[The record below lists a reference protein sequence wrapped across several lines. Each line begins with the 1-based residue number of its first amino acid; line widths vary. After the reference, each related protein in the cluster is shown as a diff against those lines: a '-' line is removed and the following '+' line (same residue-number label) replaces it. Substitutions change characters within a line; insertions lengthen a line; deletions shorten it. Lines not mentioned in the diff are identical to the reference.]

1 MQNSKLNFSKL
12 TRLVAVAS
20 MLTVFAVLPFVSSRA
35 QRKSKEQP
43 PKVTGISSRKTAG
56 GDVVSLAAD
65 GALNGVQT
73 WQDPNG
79 SFHLILP
86 GSGESP
92 VKAAPGVK
100 VRRVGNSLE
109 IEVAARRGS
118 NVTVQPRFNRLDL
131 VVNGGVDPQSSAR
144 EEARDVAQDGS
155 AERAEARSA
164 AVAPRSAARTPRES
178 SAMPKASQL
187 PDQFASSQPLSSMPL
202 SQSSSYT
209 APSTGRSSSQPAAPF
224 ASDAPANGVS
234 VEQAPAQLQP
244 PTPAPSS
251 ETAET
256 SEGEGRGFTSY
267 IFYSGWWVTVL
278 LIGVL
283 VSLVVWR
290 RKDAQ
295 NGWEEIKPARAVKAE
310 AAQAVVAETRASK
323 PVDPSAINSIV
334 GDRRVG
340 DRRRSS
346 RKGGRRS
353 TDMKVPDPSD
363 LMEPHEQSLELRP
376 ASAPAP
382 VALFGAYRVDQE
394 VFKLVLGQPH
404 RMDVL
409 ASRAPDD
416 RRAME
421 TSLLKAIRSGDTN
434 EAGRRK
440 ARQALEDYGFLAR
453 QSATLL
459 LAPDACERAAAA
471 RMLGEVGATSSLQFL
486 LEALYDTEAI
496 VRTQAVESIGALKLP
511 SAIGALLD
519 IAHRYPDMPTSIMSN
534 ALNACSIDFMGVF
547 EDAPV
552 APQPALLLASADE
565 SGASEVTQLEP
576 ASAVYELPE
585 TSDDE
590 SLVDALAHLQSGD
603 AEARAAAAQTLAL
616 YRVGRAVSGL
626 KLMASSD
633 VEPAVRAAAVA
644 SLGAIDHESVFSAV
658 LIALADEARDVRAAA
673 ARALS
678 RLSFD
683 RADAYV
689 RVIETSDA
697 EELAE
702 VARACI
708 KTGMAAQALDRVASE
723 DRRQAYE
730 SFSLLSLLAKANQA
744 QPILEVIERHT
755 DINTCLVAI
764 QLLGNSG
771 HPDIAP
777 ALRLMA
783 VRETMPEQLRTAL
796 MEVVYKIDQMQLA

>member
-1 MQNSKLNFSKL
+1 MQNSKLNFSKW
-12 TRLVAVAS
+12 TRLAAVAS
-20 MLTVFAVLPFVSSRA
+20 MLLVFAVLPFVSSRA
-35 QRKSKEQP
+35 QRRSKEQP
-43 PKVTGISSRKTAG
+43 PKVTGISSRKTAS

-131 VVNGGVDPQSSAR
+131 VVNGGIDPQSSAR
-144 EEARDVAQDGS
+144 EESRELAQAS
-155 AERAEARSA
+155 AVEREESRAASA
-164 AVAPRSAARTPRES
+164 QQRPAPRTPRES
-178 SAMPKASQL
+178 SAMPKAAAF
-187 PDQFASSQPLSSMPL
+187 PDQLTSNQPLPSTPL
-202 SQSSSYT
+202 SQSSTYT
-209 APSTGRSSSQPAAPF
+209 APTSAQQSASTV
-224 ASDAPANGVS
+224 SDTPANGVS
-234 VEQAPAQLQP
+234 VAQAPAQMQP
-244 PTPAPSS
+244 PVPAPSS

-256 SEGEGRGFTSY
+256 DVGAESGWTF
-267 IFYSGWWVTVL
+267 FYSGWWVTVL

-283 VSLVVWR
+283 ISLVVWR

-295 NGWEEIKPARAVKAE
+295 SGWEEYGPAKNVKVE
-310 AAQAVVAETRASK
+310 AAPAALAETRASK
-323 PVDPSAINSIV
+323 PVDPSAINSVV

-353 TDMKVPDPSD
+353 TDMKTPDPSE

-376 ASAPAP
+376 ASAPPPA
-382 VALFGAYRVDQE
+382 ALFGAYRVDQE

-421 TSLLKAIRSGDTN
+421 TSLLKAIRSN
-434 EAGRRK
+434 ETDESGRRK

-471 RMLGEVGATSSLQFL
+471 RMLGEVGANSSLQFL

-534 ALNACSIDFMGVF
+534 ALNACSIDFMGIF
-547 EDAPV
+547 DDAPV
-552 APQPALLLASADE
+552 APQPALLMASADE
-565 SGASEVTQLEP
+565 SRPSECTQLEP
-576 ASAVYELPE
+576 ASVVYELPE
-585 TSDDE
+585 SSDDE
-590 SLVDALAHLQSGD
+590 ALVDALAHLQSVD
-603 AEARAAAAQTLAL
+603 AEARATAAQTLAL
-616 YRVGRAVSGL
+616 YRVGRAVTAL
-626 KLMASSD
+626 KEMASSD
-633 VEPAVRAAAVA
+633 VEPAVRAVAVA

-658 LIALADEARDVRAAA
+658 LVTLADEARDVRAAA

-697 EELAE
+697 NELEA
-702 VARACI
+702 VALACI
-708 KTGMAAQALDRVASE
+708 KTGMAGQALERLASD

-730 SFSLLSLLAKANQA
+730 AFSLLSLLARANQA
-744 QPILEVIERHT
+744 QPILEVVERHT

-764 QLLGNSG
+764 QLLGSSG
-771 HPDIAP
+771 HPDIAS
-777 ALRLMA
+777 ALRHLA

-796 MEVVYKIDQMQLA
+796 MEVVYKIDQMQTV

>member
-20 MLTVFAVLPFVSSRA
+20 ILAAFAILPFVSSRA
-35 QRKSKEQP
+35 QRRTKQEP
-43 PKVTGISSRKTAG
+43 PKVTGISARKTAG

-131 VVNGGVDPQSSAR
+131 VVNGGLDPQSSAR
-144 EEARDVAQDGS
+144 EEARNSAQTGAAVREEARTATVAQRP
-155 AERAEARSA
+155 ARA
-164 AVAPRSAARTPRES
+164 PRES
-178 SAMPKASQL
+178 SAMPKSSAL
-187 PDQFASSQPLSSMPL
+187 PDQFIGGQPLSSMPL

-209 APSTGRSSSQPAAPF
+209 APSSAQPAASS
-224 ASDAPANGVS
+224 ASDAPANGITVA
-234 VEQAPAQLQP
+234 QAPAQVQP
-244 PTPAPSS
+244 PAQAAPSES
-251 ETAET
+251 PET
-256 SEGEGRGFTSY
+256 SEGEGHGFTSY

-278 LIGVL
+278 LVCVL
-283 VSLVVWR
+283 VGLVVWR

-295 NGWEEIKPARAVKAE
+295 SGWEDISSATSSTAVKAKAE
-310 AAQAVVAETRASK
+310 AVPAVVAETRASK

-340 DRRRSS
+340 DRRQGAR
-346 RKGGRRS
+346 RGGRRS
-353 TDMKVPDPSD
+353 TDMKAPNPSE

-376 ASAPAP
+376 VGAPAP
-382 VALFGAYRVDQE
+382 IELFGAYRVDQE

-421 TSLLKAIRSGDTN
+421 TSLLKAVRSS
-434 EAGRRK
+434 EADEVGRRK

-534 ALNACSIDFMGVF
+534 ALNACSIDFMGIF
-547 EDAPV
+547 EDAPPV
-552 APQPALLLASADE
+552 PQPALLLASADE
-565 SGASEVTQLEP
+565 SGASEITQLEP

-585 TSDDE
+585 SSDDE
-590 SLVDALAHLQSGD
+590 SLVDALAHLQSVD
-603 AEARAAAAQTLAL
+603 AEARAASAQTLAL
-616 YRVGRAVSGL
+616 YRVRRAVSAL
-626 KLMASSD
+626 KQMASSD
-633 VEPAVRAAAVA
+633 VEPAVRAAAAA

-658 LIALADEARDVRAAA
+658 LVALADEARDVRAAA

-689 RVIETSDA
+689 RVIETSDVD
-697 EELAE
+697 ELAE
-702 VARACI
+702 VACACI
-708 KTGMAAQALDRVASE
+708 KTGMAAQALDRLASD

-730 SFSLLSLLAKANQA
+730 AFSLLSLLAKANQA

-777 ALRLMA
+777 ALRLLA
-783 VRETMPEQLRTAL
+783 VRETMPEQLRTPL
-796 MEVVYKIDQMQLA
+796 MEVVYKIDQMQTV